1 MVPIQLNS
9 YKAIGWGQGFR
20 LHLILSLYLEITKA
34 SMSIIESHVGERG
47 VWCLTIN
54 CNANKFRVLF
64 DVLSLN

>member
-1 MVPIQLNS
+1 M
-9 YKAIGWGQGFR
+9 